1 MMCRQT
7 SFPRPWPDHLQ
18 PVIVEIGGA
27 ALLASRGGQTP
38 RRAWQIGECTRQPVG
53 LVNDDH
59 IDLTRLD
66 IGDQSFQGYGSV
78 AMMAVTAAN

>member
-1 MMCRQT
+1 M
-7 SFPRPWPDHLQ
+7 
-18 PVIVEIGGA
+18 
-27 ALLASRGGQTP
+27 LASRGVKHLDELGK
-38 RRAWQIGECTRQPVG
+38 IGECTRQPVG